1 MPILGNFPSGGGGGT
16 GGLTLAAVTDIQTL
30 AAAGKVYVKW
40 TDPDDLGVAGSTL
53 AAWGGTLLVRKTRNA
68 YQNEYFC
75 DSGLTDC
82 VTYYYKFFPYTT
94 QSSYT
99 DSADDE
105 FSKTPAP
112 VAVGDVSSMSAVAAG
127 NGKLALKW
135 NDPSAT
141 VVNDG
146 VTLATWAKTTVVVK
160 AGGYATDPDDA
171 DAAYRLA
178 VTTRNQ

>member
-1 MPILGNFPSGGGGGT
+1 MVVLDS
-16 GGLTLAAVTDIQTL
+16 
-30 AAAGKVYVKW
+30 
-40 TDPDDLGVAGSTL
+40 
-53 AAWGGTLLVRKTRNA
+53 KTRNA

-75 DSGLTDC
+75 DSGLTDG

-127 NGKLALKW
+127 NGKLALILRLPW
-135 NDPSAT
+135 C
-141 VVNDG
+141 
-146 VTLATWAKTTVVVK
+146 TTV
-160 AGGYATDPDDA
+160 
-171 DAAYRLA
+171 
-178 VTTRNQ
+178 

>member
-40 TDPDDLGVAGSTL
+40 TDPDDLVVAGSTL
-53 AAWGGTLLVRKTRNA
+53 AAWGGTLLVRKAGSAPVSRRDGTVVLDSKTRNA

-75 DSGLTDC
+75 DSGLTDG

-112 VAVGDVSSMSAVAAG
+112 VAVGDVSIMSAVAAG
-127 NGKLALKW
+127 NGKLAL
-135 NDPSAT
+135 N
-141 VVNDG
+141 G
-146 VTLATWAKTTVVVK
+146 MIL
-160 AGGYATDPDDA
+160 
-171 DAAYRLA
+171 RLPW
-178 VTTRNQ
+178 